1 MTEPARDPIL
11 EQRARVRRIADLAKR
26 VGYLLFAITLVLF
39 FFALAT
45 GFSGAM
51 ATAATATLIAGC
63 IVLAPAILL
72 GYAVK
77 GAERD
82 EAERGLR

>member
-1 MTEPARDPIL
+1 MNDPIL
-11 EQRARVRRIADLAKR
+11 EQRARVRRIANTAKR
-26 VGYLLFAITLVLF
+26 VGYVLFLVSMVLF
-39 FFALAT
+39 FVALAT

-51 ATAATATLIAGC
+51 ATAATVALVAGC

-82 EAERGLR
+82 EADRGLR

>member
-1 MTEPARDPIL
+1 MAN
-11 EQRARVRRIADLAKR
+11 AAKR
-26 VGYLLFAITLVLF
+26 AGYVLFLVSMVLF
-39 FFALAT
+39 FVALAT

-51 ATAATATLIAGC
+51 ATAATVALVAGC
-63 IVLAPAILL
+63 VVLAPAILL

-82 EAERGLR
+82 EADRGLR